1 MSFFLDVSSD
11 FHASSSTASKT
22 RFLKL
27 TNVVEKLQVNKI
39 ETE

>member
-11 FHASSSTASKT
+11 FHASSTASKT